1 MGDIRASLYDIFGYL
16 LPGIFS
22 LTALWIVSWTIF
34 HPNLSL
40 DISPLS
46 NSTVAGGIGVIAYV
60 LGHFTHAVGNW
71 ILATKSTNFQTSPN
85 RDKKPNPISTHFQ
98 RTYFRKEK
106 LELVDEALKQKFG
119 EEYLKLSQED
129 KFSIIDE
136 YRVLSPKENEREVF
150 VYREGFYRG
159 MIIALSMLFIALLV
173 SLFQD
178 NLSVSVAREIYS
190 ASRGERLFIL
200 CSTIL
205 VIAGFW
211 RRMVRFAYYRMSRAV
226 AIFLILSKLPPK
238 Q

>member
-1 MGDIRASLYDIFGYL
+1 
-16 LPGIFS
+16 
-22 LTALWIVSWTIF
+22 
-34 HPNLSL
+34 
-40 DISPLS
+40 
-46 NSTVAGGIGVIAYV
+46 
-60 LGHFTHAVGNW
+60 
-71 ILATKSTNFQTSPN
+71 
-85 RDKKPNPISTHFQ
+85 
-98 RTYFRKEK
+98 
-106 LELVDEALKQKFG
+106 
-119 EEYLKLSQED
+119 LSQED